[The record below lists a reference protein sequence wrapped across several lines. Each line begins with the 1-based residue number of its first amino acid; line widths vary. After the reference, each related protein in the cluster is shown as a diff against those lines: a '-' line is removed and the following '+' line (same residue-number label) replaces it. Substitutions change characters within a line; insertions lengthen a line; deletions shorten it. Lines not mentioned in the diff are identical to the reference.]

1 MNILNLSKRSL
12 TMSKRI
18 ILATLLALAVGSNAV
33 LAADGTKSEQATT
46 TEPVTILYKDNPH
59 VTAYEQLNP

>member
-1 MNILNLSKRSL
+1 
-12 TMSKRI
+12 MSKRI

>member
-1 MNILNLSKRSL
+1 MHILNLLIGNL

-18 ILATLLALAVGSNAV
+18 ILATVLALAVGAKAV
-33 LAADGTKSEQATT
+33 LAADEPKSEQATT
-46 TEPVTILYKDNPH
+46 TAPVTILYKDNPH